1 MYCLDTIVAI
11 SGYVFTAY
19 NGLHLSY
26 GIYGKLW
33 HLSAIQI
40 CVRTFSCGAGGRQE
54 ALLLHQREEPA
65 PFPSCTLASPTF
77 ACVCWRSLHCLEFR
91 NGVQSLRRWGTG
103 RLASLRTQEEGGGVS
118 PRQSVVRNRF
128 SPAVLAY
135 LKPCRGLYGI

>member
-40 CVRTFSCGAGGRQE
+40 CVRTLSGGAGGRQE
-54 ALLLHQREEPA
+54 ALLLHEREEPA

-77 ACVCWRSLHCLEFR
+77 ACVCWRSIHCLEWR
-91 NGVQSLRRWGTG
+91 AVIAEVGDRPLGQLKDAGG
-103 RLASLRTQEEGGGVS
+103 GGGVS
-118 PRQSVVRNRF
+118 PRQSVVRNRG